1 MKLGEIS
8 SIESG
13 LILSRKRSRN
23 NIEFVKEYKVLSLN
37 NIEIQGDFN
46 EAKLE
51 RFQSNEEL
59 EGHYFTKPGDVLLRL
74 NAPFTS
80 VYINESK
87 ADILIPSFFVTIKI
101 KHEDFLPEYV
111 SWYLNT
117 DIVKRHFLRMQSGT
131 QTPNV
136 NQKLLRDLDIPSLSI
151 KNQNNITTL
160 HQLYLKER
168 WLLKQLIKEKDQ
180 YYEGVT
186 NEIIKEKMGDY

>member
-37 NIEIQGDFN
+37 NIEVQGDFN
-46 EAKLE
+46 EAQLE
-51 RFQSNEEL
+51 RFQSNDEL

-101 KHEDFLPEYV
+101 KHEDFLPER
-111 SWYLNT
+111 SEEHTSEL
-117 DIVKRHFLRMQSGT
+117 QSRGHL
-131 QTPNV
+131 V
-136 NQKLLRDLDIPSLSI
+136 
-151 KNQNNITTL
+151 
-160 HQLYLKER
+160 
-168 WLLKQLIKEKDQ
+168 
-180 YYEGVT
+180 
-186 NEIIKEKMGDY
+186 